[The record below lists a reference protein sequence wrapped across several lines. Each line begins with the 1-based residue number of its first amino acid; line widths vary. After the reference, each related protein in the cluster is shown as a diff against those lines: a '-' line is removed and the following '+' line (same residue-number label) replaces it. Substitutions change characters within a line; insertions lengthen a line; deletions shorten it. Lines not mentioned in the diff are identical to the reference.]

1 MVEAPGVQRYQA
13 VDPAASS
20 AAGFDDV
27 NKEKPHC
34 FFDGAERPQGV
45 AAVHE
50 TIRKTPVMALGIA
63 DHVWT
68 IGELM
73 GAGLENAP
81 RDPRKHHGPRRQ
93 FRVIEGGRRD

>member
-34 FFDGAERPQGV
+34 FFDSAEK
-45 AAVHE
+45 AA
-50 TIRKTPVMALGIA
+50 GCC
-63 DHVWT
+63 
-68 IGELM
+68 
-73 GAGLENAP
+73 
-81 RDPRKHHGPRRQ
+81 RRA
-93 FRVIEGGRRD
+93 